1 MTTRFLWALSVYAVL
16 ALMAAFTLD
25 GNMRLAVWILL
36 AGLTVK
42 TVIAY
47 NLHAN
52 LPGPD
57 GTPLP
62 FDRSA
67 IYPYAF
73 RHSYAQRHA
82 DAGVSVEI
90 LKELMDH
97 KDLSVTQGYYTNP
110 RKLHQTGAKAQV
122 A

>member
-1 MTTRFLWALSVYAVL
+1 MLSS
-16 ALMAAFTLD
+16 D
-25 GNMRLAVWILL
+25 
-36 AGLTVK
+36 
-42 TVIAY
+42 
-47 NLHAN
+47 

-97 KDLSVTQGYYTNP
+97 KDLSVTQGYYTEP
-110 RKLHQTGAKAQV
+110 SEIASDGCKSPGGLIRAFPK
-122 A
+122 